1 MSERKVAVPE
11 GMLTAA
17 QEALRKYW
25 AELDIMKRGS
35 TVDLVLEAGLQ
46 WLTDDKSIVSLLPPD
61 ALTKI
66 RKRVP
71 GTTLNETTALL
82 TIREGLQEMFV
93 SPESKMPEEIE
104 DLLLQHIEEGF
115 WKPEVLN
122 QRIYEAFLRGQKAG
136 SK

>member
-71 GTTLNETTALL
+71 GTTLDETTALL

>member
-1 MSERKVAVPE
+1 MSKRKIVVPEEMLRAAVAVVSGGIYAPILKSVIE
-11 GMLTAA
+11 AA
-17 QEALRKYW
+17 
-25 AELDIMKRGS
+25 LD
-35 TVDLVLEAGLQ
+35 
-46 WLTDDKSIVSLLPPD
+46 WLTDDKNIVSLLPPD